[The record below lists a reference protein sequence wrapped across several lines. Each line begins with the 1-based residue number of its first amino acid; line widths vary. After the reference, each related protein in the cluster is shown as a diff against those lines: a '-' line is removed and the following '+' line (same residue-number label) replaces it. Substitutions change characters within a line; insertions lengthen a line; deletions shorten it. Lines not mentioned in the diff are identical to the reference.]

1 MNVFHR
7 LEIKCYTL
15 LLATLVYPVLFF
27 LLHEHVGNVVIVFS
41 AVPIFLA
48 GYLYGFK
55 YGVLAALI
63 AMLVNLILIY
73 LGGSDRWAEVNFYRF
88 IGLHL
93 LFILGAAM
101 LGYAYDVH
109 QKLRQEISLRKEAEA
124 ELHYLANY
132 DCLTDVA
139 NRRYGD
145 EVISEAMTRAQQ
157 EHTRVAILFID
168 LNEFKSLND
177 DYGHHAGDLVL
188 QKVAKLLKEVVGGQG
203 IVIRNGGDE
212 FLILLESIPE
222 DWSGHLFVK
231 KIESKVREPMTID
244 GHKLTASLSCG
255 FANYPEDSEDFKM
268 LLKIADQRMYAIKR
282 KLSMV

>member
-1 MNVFHR
+1 MNLFHR

-15 LLATLVYPVLFF
+15 LLATLVYPILFF
-27 LLHEHVGNVVIVFS
+27 LLHEYVGNAVIIFS

-63 AMLVNLILIY
+63 AMLLNLGLIY
-73 LGGSDRWAEVNFYRF
+73 LGGADRWAEVNFFRF
-88 IGLHL
+88 VGLHL

-101 LGYAYDVH
+101 LGYACNVR
-109 QKLRQEISLRKEAEA
+109 QILRREIALRKEAEI

-145 EVISEAMTRAQQ
+145 KVISEAMTRAEQ

-168 LNEFKSLND
+168 LNDFKSLND

-188 QKVAKLLKEVVGGQG
+188 QEVAKRLKQMVGDQG

-212 FLILLESIPE
+212 FLILLESLPE
-222 DWSGHLFVK
+222 DWSGHVFVEQLNAK
-231 KIESKVREPMTID
+231 MREPMTVD
-244 GHKLTASLSCG
+244 GQHLTASLSCG
-255 FANYPEDSEDFKM
+255 FANYPEDAEDLKM
-268 LLKIADQRMYAIKR
+268 LLKIADERMYVIKR
-282 KLSMV
+282 KF